1 MASLELVNA
10 VQRTLEKEGVLSDIR
25 ATLRA
30 SVLKALSRTKDSD
43 SNSYNNSKKDNIKA
57 FIKRNECKLAIDVV
71 RDLMVVLGLNES
83 LCVFDAETGINTTI
97 TTSTTTTTTTITTA
111 ITTTITAITTTI
123 TTNITAITN
132 TTNNDNTTR
141 NNIV

>member
-71 RDLMVVLGLNES
+71 RDLMVVLGLKES
-83 LCVFDAETGINTTI
+83 LCVFDAETGITTTI
-97 TTSTTTTTTTITTA
+97 TTSTTTTTTIITATTTA
-111 ITTTITAITTTI
+111 AITAITNTI
-123 TTNITAITN
+123 TTNITTI